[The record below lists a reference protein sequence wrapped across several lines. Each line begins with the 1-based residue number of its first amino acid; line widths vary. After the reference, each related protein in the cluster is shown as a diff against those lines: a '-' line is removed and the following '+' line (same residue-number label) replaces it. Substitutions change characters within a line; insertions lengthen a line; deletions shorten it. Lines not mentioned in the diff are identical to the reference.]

1 MSFYLLHYTTHPRK
15 DIERMYSIKHMNALA
30 LRVDMISQSDW
41 EGTGRSRT
49 APK

>member
-1 MSFYLLHYTTHPRK
+1 
-15 DIERMYSIKHMNALA
+15 MYPNKINALA
-30 LRVDMISQSDW
+30 LRVDAIAQSDW

>member
-1 MSFYLLHYTTHPRK
+1 
-15 DIERMYSIKHMNALA
+15 MNALA

-49 APK
+49 SPNG